1 MHPVESIANHWKW
14 PKHNDEIWYN
24 KVERMISPL
33 YPHPLWKQ
41 NKCWIVHLQGH
52 LIYNMID

>member
-24 KVERMISPL
+24 KVEQSDTFKMTRILTYSQFS
-33 YPHPLWKQ
+33 H
-41 NKCWIVHLQGH
+41 
-52 LIYNMID
+52 